1 MSHSNQSWLSSE
13 SLFEE
18 NLFFYF
24 LVNGVWYLL
33 GLFTLGFT
41 ISGIDAETNLLMNF
55 IWLLCLCAAVCFPAF
70 WYRLVFGK
78 NAYLFRADQRLQKA
92 LQEFDKEYGDE
103 VSQEEMVKWLDNN
116 GYTLL
121 KRRHTLALSF
131 LFMVALFD
139 VFYIEAWMRNLA
151 LVWQPEWVNACIDW
165 MKSNLALPPIH
176 ESRKFFYLYF
186 STNDERIFTQMFGS
200 EAAFIQTPFGHAA
213 LFYHFIRTLLF
224 IPIMAALC
232 VLLWQPLLYLGGGKR
247 YPPFIRGVKDFI
259 GASLWSI
266 VMGFF
271 LAVSVWAILCKTTF
285 FTPILFDIRIGF
297 NTLHLQGMYLF
308 AALPTQFFIGWLIF
322 WKRVFVKMFHTITD

>member
-1 MSHSNQSWLSSE
+1 MSNTNWISSE

-41 ISGIDAETNLLMNF
+41 IPGIDAETNLLMNF

-70 WYRLVFGK
+70 WYRLFFGK
-78 NAYLFRADQRLQKA
+78 NAYLFRADRRLQKA
-92 LQEFDKEYGDE
+92 LQEFDEEYGDE
-103 VSQEEMVKWLDNN
+103 VKQEDVVKWLDNN

-165 MKSNLALPPIH
+165 MKSHLNLPPIN
-176 ESRKFFYLYF
+176 ENRKFFYLYF

-200 EAAFIQTPFGHAA
+200 EAAFINAPFGHAA

-224 IPIMAALC
+224 IPIVTALC

-271 LAVSVWAILCKTTF
+271 LVVGTFAAIREPTWF
-285 FTPILFDIRIGF
+285 APILFDIHIGF
-297 NTLHLQGMYLF
+297 KTVHFQAIYLF
-308 AALPTQFFIGWLIF
+308 AVLPTQFFIGWLIF
-322 WKRVFVKMFHTITD
+322 WKRLAVRLFHRLKQK

>member
-1 MSHSNQSWLSSE
+1 MAHSNQSWLSSE

-55 IWLLCLCAAVCFPAF
+55 IWLLLLCAAVCFPAF
-70 WYRLVFGK
+70 WYRLFFGK
-78 NAYLFRADQRLQKA
+78 NAYLFRADRRLQKA
-92 LQEFDKEYGDE
+92 LQEFDEAYGDE
-103 VSQEEMVKWLDNN
+103 VSQEEMVKWLDDN
-116 GYTLL
+116 GYTLF

-131 LFMVALFD
+131 LFMVTFFD
-139 VFYIEAWMRNLA
+139 IFYLEAWMQNQA

-165 MKSNLALPPIH
+165 IKSHLALPPIH
-176 ESRKFFYLYF
+176 ENRKFFYLDL
-186 STNDERIFTQMFGS
+186 STSGGFTRLFGS
-200 EAAFIQTPFGHAA
+200 EAAFIQTSFGHAV

-224 IPIMAALC
+224 IPIMVALC
-232 VLLWQPLLYLGGGKR
+232 VLLWQPLLYLGGCKR
-247 YPPFIRGVKDFI
+247 YPPFIRGIKDFI

-271 LAVSVWAILCKTTF
+271 LVIPIWMILCDTSLF
-285 FTPILFDIRIGF
+285 IFPLFDKSAGLKIPLFQVI
-297 NTLHLQGMYLF
+297 YLF
-308 AALPTQFFIGWLIF
+308 LALPTQFFIGWLIF
-322 WKRVFVKMFHTITD
+322 WKRVFVKIFHAITD

>member
-1 MSHSNQSWLSSE
+1 SSE

-41 ISGIDAETNLLMNF
+41 IPGIDAETNLLMNF
-55 IWLLCLCAAVCFPAF
+55 IWLLLLCAAVCFPAF

-92 LQEFDKEYGDE
+92 LQEFDEEYGDE

-121 KRRHTLALSF
+121 KRRQTLALSF

-165 MKSNLALPPIH
+165 MKSNLALPPIYGNI
-176 ESRKFFYLYF
+176 KLFYLDF
-186 STNDERIFTQMFGS
+186 STGDERIFTQMFGS
-200 EAAFIQTPFGHAA
+200 EAAFINAPFGHAA
-213 LFYHFIRTLLF
+213 LFYHLIRTLLF
-224 IPIMAALC
+224 IPIVTALC

-271 LAVSVWAILCKTTF
+271 LVVPTLAAIWEPTWFAL
-285 FTPILFDIRIGF
+285 ILFDIKIGF
-297 NTLHLQGMYLF
+297 KLLHLQSPYLF
-308 AALPTQFFIGWLIF
+308 VLPPVQFFIGWLIF
-322 WKRVFVKMFHTITD
+322 WKRLAVRLFHRLKQK